1 MRHDSD
7 VMGSPQ
13 NIGIF
18 HLIDGVLAAKDIYEC
33 PSFGN
38 SYCFVSISCCGL
50 SFLLGSHATIIVLI
64 IYYRI
69 TIKIIKNVSIE

>member
-18 HLIDGVLAAKDIYEC
+18 HLIDGVLAAKDI
-33 PSFGN
+33 
-38 SYCFVSISCCGL
+38 
-50 SFLLGSHATIIVLI
+50 HATVIVLI